1 MEDKEHPNN
10 QDEQTEKERQE
21 QENIASNKIMAQ
33 IGLKGA
39 ATAAGAYFGGDAG
52 AKIGSKA
59 ADVINNT
66 PVGDALTD
74 AAGKVGNEANKM
86 SPTGDTNQK
95 LINAAANSGAL
106 DLADKGIDAAAN
118 ETGGPSS
125 NKPENA
131 QIQNGNKQSNQS
143 DITNKPTPTDNQLG
157 NGLKDKKNPNKK
169 NSDSNDSEPS
179 NVSNRNPSK
188 KLPNKKRFSK
198 HSNGED
204 DDPKENDKSKPKSK
218 LRSNSLANKIMG
230 NEESTEDSEEDGE
243 ENQSGT
249 QTIKDL
255 INGIRRVASVITA
268 LIAAMPLISMIGIII
283 AIVLI
288 VSVFI
293 VPMIV
298 SISPYGS
305 DDDGNVCFATAP
317 CTNIILKNGEEEKRY
332 KLDEYIAGAMVDYYD
347 YSSVVK
353 YTLGIPS
360 IDDDLLK
367 ALAVIIHTDVSI
379 YSSYDSSTSTCTIN
393 DSSKFKSIYT
403 PTVINND
410 SDISDSSEEENPDNN
425 TENTEN
431 QDQSADSNQNG
442 SNDTSEDLQTNE
454 DKYYYQ
460 AKKDAKSVISEVVNV
475 YSKNLELKYT
485 GYLQVLHNAVDAGQ
499 DYQKIIKTYI
509 KNDPGFAK
517 TGGTATDDDSEDTT
531 EDDSNNIGIYPI
543 CYFEESSDSDI
554 GVVHSDDVCSTV
566 HINNG
571 SNSGDYTIDQFIE
584 GVVYNEARAWSDS
597 IDTLKA
603 HAVAARTYLVN
614 RGRVENDTCYIT
626 VGTNTMGYTNN
637 TNEAIHRAVTETS
650 GEYIMV
656 NGEISKQAEWDALC
670 ITNPNTTGA
679 NYTICQ
685 KKQQIPKSWFSKVKL
700 FGTISWYNKHSHG
713 RGMSQYGA
721 YYLATVQNQSYRE
734 IIKYYYGADI
744 SILSSKEYIMPLNS
758 FTYISGEVHNR
769 CDGKSSTHK
778 GLDLA
783 APKGT
788 PVYAAHSG
796 TIIKFYNTNFQCAD
810 HCKSGQYEGL
820 GVKIDNGDG
829 TYSAYMHFSS
839 RENLS
844 IGQKIEAGQKLGEVG
859 NTGSA
864 RGASGGYH
872 LHYQMGRISDGAI
885 LNPRDY
891 LPLDEKGFGVC
902 YRP

>member
-21 QENIASNKIMAQ
+21 KENIASNKRMAQ
-33 IGLKGA
+33 TGLKGT
-39 ATAAGAYFGGDAG
+39 ATAAGAYLGGEAG

-59 ADVINNT
+59 ADAINNT
-66 PVGDALTD
+66 PVGDTLTD

-131 QIQNGNKQSNQS
+131 QIQNGNNQSNQS
-143 DITNKPTPTDNQLG
+143 DITNKPTPTDNQIG
-157 NGLKDKKNPNKK
+157 NSLKNKKNPNKK

-179 NVSNRNPSK
+179 DVSNRNPSK
-188 KLPNKKRFSK
+188 KLPNKKKFSK

-268 LIAAMPLISMIGIII
+268 LISAMPLISMIGIII

-347 YSSVVK
+347 YSSIVK

-393 DSSKFKSIYT
+393 DSSKFKSVYT
-403 PTVINND
+403 PTVNNND

-485 GYLQVLHNAVDAGQ
+485 GYLQVLHNAVDANN

-517 TGGTATDDDSEDTT
+517 IRGTATDDDVEDTT
-531 EDDSNNIGIYPI
+531 EDDNNNIGIYPI

-554 GVVHSDDVCSTV
+554 SVVHSDDVCSTV

-685 KKQQIPKSWFSKVKL
+685 KNQQIPKSWFSKVKL

-844 IGQKIEAGQKLGEVG
+844 IGQKVEAGQKLGEVG

>member
-21 QENIASNKIMAQ
+21 QENIASNKRMAQ
-33 IGLKGA
+33 TGLKGA
-39 ATAAGAYFGGDAG
+39 ATAAGAYLGGEAE

-66 PVGDALTD
+66 PVGDTLTD

-86 SPTGDTNQK
+86 SPTGNTNQK

-118 ETGGPSS
+118 KTGGPSS

-131 QIQNGNKQSNQS
+131 QIQNGNNQSNQS
-143 DITNKPTPTDNQLG
+143 DITNKPTPTDNQIG
-157 NGLKDKKNPNKK
+157 NSLKDKKNPNKK

-179 NVSNRNPSK
+179 DVSNRNPSK
-188 KLPNKKRFSK
+188 KLPNKKKFSK

-255 INGIRRVASVITA
+255 INGIRRVASVVAAFIS
-268 LIAAMPLISMIGIII
+268 AMPLISMIGIII

-347 YSSVVK
+347 YSSIVK

-393 DSSKFKSIYT
+393 DSSKFKSVYT
-403 PTVINND
+403 PTVNNND

-485 GYLQVLHNAVDAGQ
+485 GYLQVLHNAVDANN

-517 TGGTATDDDSEDTT
+517 TGGTATDDDSEDTS
-531 EDDSNNIGIYPI
+531 EDDNNNIGIYPI

-554 GVVHSDDVCSTV
+554 SVVHSDDVCSTV

-637 TNEAIHRAVTETS
+637 TNEAIHKAVTETS

-685 KKQQIPKSWFSKVKL
+685 KNQQIPKSWFSKVKL

-783 APKGT
+783 SPKGT

-844 IGQKIEAGQKLGEVG
+844 IGQKVEAGQKLGEVG

>member
-21 QENIASNKIMAQ
+21 QENIASNKRMAQ
-33 IGLKGA
+33 TGLKGA

-131 QIQNGNKQSNQS
+131 QIQNGNNQSNQS

-332 KLDEYIAGAMVDYYD
+332 KLNEYIAGAMVDYYD

-393 DSSKFKSIYT
+393 DSSKFKSVYT

-442 SNDTSEDLQTNE
+442 SNNTSEDLQTNE

-460 AKKDAKSVISEVVNV
+460 AKKAAKSVISEVVNV

-531 EDDSNNIGIYPI
+531 EDDNNNIGIYPI

-685 KKQQIPKSWFSKVKL
+685 KNQQIPKSWFSKVKL

>member
-21 QENIASNKIMAQ
+21 QENIASNKRMAQ
-33 IGLKGA
+33 TGLKGA
-39 ATAAGAYFGGDAG
+39 ATAAGAYLGGEAG

-66 PVGDALTD
+66 PVGDTLTD

-86 SPTGDTNQK
+86 SPTGNTNQK
-95 LINAAANSGAL
+95 LINASANSGAL

-118 ETGGPSS
+118 KTGGPSS

-131 QIQNGNKQSNQS
+131 QIQNGNNQSNQS
-143 DITNKPTPTDNQLG
+143 DITNKPTPTDNQIG
-157 NGLKDKKNPNKK
+157 NSLKDKKNPNKK

-179 NVSNRNPSK
+179 DVSNRNPSK
-188 KLPNKKRFSK
+188 KLPNKKKFSK

-230 NEESTEDSEEDGE
+230 NEESTEDSEEDAE

-268 LIAAMPLISMIGIII
+268 LISAMPLISMIGIII

-347 YSSVVK
+347 YSSIVK

-403 PTVINND
+403 PTVNNND

-460 AKKDAKSVISEVVNV
+460 AKKAAKSVISEVVNV

-509 KNDPGFAK
+509 KNDPGFAN
-517 TGGTATDDDSEDTT
+517 TGGTATDDDVEDTT
-531 EDDSNNIGIYPI
+531 EDDNNNIGIYTI

-637 TNEAIHRAVTETS
+637 TNEAIHKAVTETS

-656 NGEISKQAEWDALC
+656 YGEISKQAEWDALC

-685 KKQQIPKSWFSKVKL
+685 KNQQIPKSWFSKVKL
-700 FGTISWYNKHSHG
+700 FGTISWYNEHSHG

-844 IGQKIEAGQKLGEVG
+844 IGQKVEAGQKLGEVG

>member
-10 QDEQTEKERQE
+10 QDEQTAKERQE
-21 QENIASNKIMAQ
+21 QENIASNKRMAQ
-33 IGLKGA
+33 TGLKGA
-39 ATAAGAYFGGDAG
+39 ATAAGAYLGGEAG

-66 PVGDALTD
+66 PVGDTLTD

-86 SPTGDTNQK
+86 SPTGNTNQK

-118 ETGGPSS
+118 KTGGPSF

-131 QIQNGNKQSNQS
+131 QIQNGNNQSNQS
-143 DITNKPTPTDNQLG
+143 DITNKPTPTDNQIG
-157 NGLKDKKNPNKK
+157 NSLKDKKNPNKK

-179 NVSNRNPSK
+179 DVSNRNPSK

-393 DSSKFKSIYT
+393 DSSKFKSVYT

-531 EDDSNNIGIYPI
+531 EDDNNNIGIYPI

-637 TNEAIHRAVTETS
+637 TNEAIHKAVTETS

-685 KKQQIPKSWFSKVKL
+685 KNQQIPKSWFSKVKL
-700 FGTISWYNKHSHG
+700 FGTISWYNEHSHG

-844 IGQKIEAGQKLGEVG
+844 IGQKVEAGQKLGEVG

>member
-21 QENIASNKIMAQ
+21 QENIASNKRMAQ
-33 IGLKGA
+33 TGLKGA
-39 ATAAGAYFGGDAG
+39 ATAAGAYLGGKAG

-66 PVGDALTD
+66 PVGDTLTD

-86 SPTGDTNQK
+86 SPTGNTNQK
-95 LINAAANSGAL
+95 LINAAANSGTL

-118 ETGGPSS
+118 KTGGSSS

-131 QIQNGNKQSNQS
+131 QIQNGNNQSNQS
-143 DITNKPTPTDNQLG
+143 DITNKSTPTDNQIG
-157 NGLKDKKNPNKK
+157 NSLKDKKNPNKK

-179 NVSNRNPSK
+179 DVSNRNPSK
-188 KLPNKKRFSK
+188 KLPNKKKFSK

-218 LRSNSLANKIMG
+218 LRSNSLENKIMG

-268 LIAAMPLISMIGIII
+268 LISAMPLISMIGIII

-347 YSSVVK
+347 YSSIVK

-531 EDDSNNIGIYPI
+531 EDDNNNIGIYPI

-554 GVVHSDDVCSTV
+554 SVVHSDDVCSTV

-685 KKQQIPKSWFSKVKL
+685 KNQQIPKSWFSKVKL

-844 IGQKIEAGQKLGEVG
+844 IGQKVEAGQKLGEVG